1 MNCDFILFFTRYLF
15 VRLFGST
22 IIVLVYRKKFLKT
35 CINGPINEF
44 TLVSLKSFLYT
55 LNSRKYMNLNVSSSL
70 YLHIRLKFLFLIHYV
85 HQHEDSKSHY
95 ADILSIFFSE
105 KTCYIHVTVYKVVGY
120 FQCKQIV

>member
-1 MNCDFILFFTRYLF
+1 MNCDVILFFHQISF
-15 VRLFGST
+15 CPIFWIT

-55 LNSRKYMNLNVSSSL
+55 LNSRKHMNLNVSSSL
-70 YLHIRLKFLFLIHYV
+70 YLHIPLKFHFLIHYV

-95 ADILSIFFSE
+95 ADILSLFFSE
-105 KTCYIHVTVYKVVGY
+105 KTCQITVYKEVGY